1 MTAQSSTSFL
11 VYGITT
17 GVPVVPEDEWIL
29 TMSLSG
35 TAASPSGYASLRSP
49 LSVNGRVSK
58 SSCVL
63 MADMSMSL
71 NFSA

>member
-11 VYGITT
+11 VYGMTT
-17 GVPVVPEDEWIL
+17 GVPVVPDDEWIL
-29 TMSLSG
+29 TMSFSG
-35 TAASPSGYASLRSP
+35 TAARPRGYASLRSP

-58 SSCVL
+58 SSCVRI
-63 MADMSMSL
+63 AVRSMSL